1 MNESN
6 LNPPPGAA
14 PERSPS
20 QPVLPT
26 LPAAVFADTLPAPPP
41 LPAAAHA
48 ERSLG
53 EDPGDRVPIR
63 GALGVIEAVL
73 RHPRRVVFHLNQG
86 SDISRLV
93 GLLLLVALGFVAVYG
108 AIVGSFS
115 GGEQWWAAPLKIT
128 AGLAVTAGICLPSL
142 YIFACLSGS
151 AARLG
156 EVAGALGG
164 ALALATLLLIGFAPV
179 AWLFSQSTSS
189 VAFMGA
195 LHLGFWLVATGF
207 GVRFLKT
214 AFRHFGLRS
223 ESGLNVWVVIFLL
236 VSLQMT
242 TALRPLVGPFD
253 QTLLPPAGEKK
264 FFLAHWMD
272 SMEAD
277 GRKAP
282 ARGAA
287 ANRGD

>member
-6 LNPPPGAA
+6 LNQPPG
-14 PERSPS
+14 
-20 QPVLPT
+20 VLPANSPANLPTVSVSGFART
-26 LPAAVFADTLPAPPP
+26 LPEPPALPAGE
-41 LPAAAHA
+41 LP
-48 ERSLG
+48 LG
-53 EDPGDRVPIR
+53 EDPRVSLPI
-63 GALGVIEAVL
+63 GGVLAAIEAVL
-73 RHPRRVVFHLNQG
+73 RHQRRVVHHLNQG
-86 SDISRLV
+86 NGTGRLI
-93 GLLLLVALGFVAVYG
+93 GLLLVVALTFIAIYG

-128 AGLAVTAGICLPSL
+128 VGLVVTAGICLPSL

-151 AARLG
+151 AARLT
-156 EVAGALGG
+156 EVAGALAG

-189 VAFMGA
+189 VAFMGS

-207 GVRFLKT
+207 GVRFLKA

-223 ESGLNVWVVIFLL
+223 ETGLNVWVVIFLL

-242 TALRPLVGPFD
+242 TALRPLVGPFN
-253 QTLLPPAGEKK
+253 QTLLPSAAEKK

-272 SMEAD
+272 SMEGDARR
-277 GRKAP
+277 GIV
-282 ARGAA
+282 RGAA
-287 ANRGD
+287 PTRGE

>member
-6 LNPPPGAA
+6 LNQPPGALPA
-14 PERSPS
+14 NSPAN
-20 QPVLPT
+20 LPT
-26 LPAAVFADTLPAPPP
+26 VSASGFARTLSEPPALPVGEPA
-41 LPAAAHA
+41 
-48 ERSLG
+48 LG
-53 EDPGDRVPIR
+53 EDPRDSLPI
-63 GALGVIEAVL
+63 GGVLAAIEAVL
-73 RHPRRVVFHLNQG
+73 RHPRRVVHHLNQG
-86 SDISRLV
+86 NATGRLI
-93 GLLLLVALGFVAVYG
+93 GLLLLVALTFIAIYG

-128 AGLAVTAGICLPSL
+128 AGLVVTAGICLPSL

-151 AARLG
+151 AARLT
-156 EVAGALGG
+156 EVAGALAG

-189 VAFMGA
+189 VAFMGS

-207 GVRFLKT
+207 GVRFLKA

-223 ESGLNVWVVIFLL
+223 ETGLNVWVVIFLL

-242 TALRPLVGPFD
+242 TALRPLVGAFD
-253 QTLLPPAGEKK
+253 NTLLPPAGEKK

-272 SMEAD
+272 SMEGDARR
-277 GRKAP
+277 GA

-287 ANRGD
+287 PTRGG

>member
-6 LNPPPGAA
+6 LNQPTGPMPATA
-14 PERSPS
+14 PAG
-20 QPVLPT
+20 T
-26 LPAAVFADTLPAPPP
+26 PAFVRDLPAPPP
-41 LPAAAHA
+41 LPAGASG
-48 ERSLG
+48 EPPLG
-53 EDPGDRVPIR
+53 DDPRDRLPIG
-63 GALGVIEAVL
+63 GALAAIEAVL
-73 RHPRRVVFHLNQG
+73 RHPRRVVHHL
-86 SDISRLV
+86 SDVKATGRICV
-93 GLLLLVALGFVAVYG
+93 LLLALALAFIAVYG

-128 AGLAVTAGICLPSL
+128 AGLMVTAGICLPSL

-156 EVAGALGG
+156 EVIGALGG

-189 VAFMGA
+189 VAFMGS

-207 GVRFLKT
+207 GVRFLK
-214 AFRHFGLRS
+214 AAVRHFGLRS
-223 ESGLNVWVVIFLL
+223 DTGLNVWVVIFLL

-253 QTLLPPAGEKK
+253 RTLLPPAGEKK

-272 SMEAD
+272 SMEGDARR
-277 GRKAP
+277 GPARGVAP
-282 ARGAA
+282 ARE
-287 ANRGD
+287 N